1 MALTLA
7 DFDLHIKHVLGKQM
21 IILNILSR
29 KDSVDVNKTE
39 DESKAHQN
47 HAQGNGV
54 TDIEEVVKLDA
65 DHAEF

>member
-1 MALTLA
+1 MV
-7 DFDLHIKHVLGKQM
+7 DHCVVPSNPHSGHKV
-21 IILNILSR
+21 
-29 KDSVDVNKTE
+29 DSSDHNVNKTE